1 MMTAS
6 ATPLPA
12 LSLAALSPMAHGT
25 SLTAQ
30 PVLALAI
37 STEPSSVHMSTLPGA
52 IAVYRGAV
60 LQRPPALLSPAVH
73 CSQSGQSQ

>member
-12 LSLAALSPMAHGT
+12 LSLAALSPMAHGI

-30 PVLALAI
+30 PV
-37 STEPSSVHMSTLPGA
+37 TEPSSVHMSTLPGA
-52 IAVYRGAV
+52 IAVYWRAV